1 MDQITTAAQAIL
13 NAGEFLEFV
22 GPGALV
28 IIGSAAVVEAAAVG
42 WCAGKVM

>member
-1 MDQITTAAQAIL
+1 MDQITTATQAIL

-28 IIGSAAVVEAAAVG
+28 IIGSTAVVGAAAVG
-42 WCAGKVM
+42 WCVGKVL